1 MAVVIG
7 WLLGHA
13 RPANGTVEAVDSIP
27 WDDEPL
33 TEAEAAHIKANLA
46 EGGEPIPWAE
56 VKARAEAEAQRS
68 A

>member
-1 MAVVIG
+1 MLAMAVG
-7 WLLGHA
+7 WLLGRA
-13 RPANGTVEAVDSIP
+13 RPATGNGASEPIP

-33 TEAEAAHIKANLA
+33 TEAEAAHIETNLA

-56 VKARAEAEAQRS
+56 VKAEAQRS